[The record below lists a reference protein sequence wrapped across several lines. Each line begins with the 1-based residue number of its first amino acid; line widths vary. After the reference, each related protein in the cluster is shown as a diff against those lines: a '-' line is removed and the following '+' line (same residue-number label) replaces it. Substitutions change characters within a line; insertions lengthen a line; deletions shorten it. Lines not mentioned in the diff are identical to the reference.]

1 MSLANEAAQVFQ
13 EHREELG
20 FVNTAQCEE
29 KDLYTVSREGHTVG
43 AALTN
48 HCVRK
53 PQTTLYDIA
62 VLPEYRREGIA
73 QELVDQI
80 GRDTPH
86 EKIVAKCPVDLPAN
100 EFYDNTGWVR
110 VDREDGKN
118 RALNVWQ
125 YNVESVDLVTTGRND
140 LTSYAEQYGW
150 LVGSELSYIPHHE
163 RHGRTLDFIDMAW
176 DDPKPDDLI
185 SACMKHEPKYA
196 IAGDYEHRDDGE
208 LVGEP
213 IEVVNERAELLTQWV
228 DHPVVVPHLP
238 GEPAEVPDCAIVG
251 YSTPTRYG
259 GTEAP
264 LWEYQDKDVHVL
276 GGTMNGIKLV
286 VDHLGDSI
294 NSIDTNTM
302 HRDAT
307 QFGEYW
313 SQSTPARKRTA
324 GTSNDIREAYEN
336 SILNMTYA
344 FDQWGV
350 IQ

>member
-1 MSLANEAAQVFQ
+1 MSLASEAAQVFQ
-13 EHREELG
+13 EHRDELG

-29 KDLYTVSREGHTVG
+29 KNLYTVEKDGAVVG
-43 AALTN
+43 SALAN

-62 VLPEYRREGIA
+62 VLPDYRRSGIG
-73 QELVDQI
+73 QCLINQI
-80 GRDTPH
+80 ARDTPH
-86 EKIVAKCPVDLPAN
+86 KKIVAKCPVNLPSN
-100 EFYDNTGWVR
+100 EFYANTGWKLKNT
-110 VDREDGKN
+110 EDGKN
-118 RALNVWQ
+118 QALNVWE
-125 YNVESVDLVTTGRND
+125 YIVDSVDLVTTGRND

-150 LVGSELSYIPHHE
+150 LVGAELSYIGHHE
-163 RHGRTLDFIDMAW
+163 RHGRALEFIDMAW
-176 DDPKPDDLI
+176 DEPKPDELI
-185 SACMKHEPKYA
+185 AACMKHEPTYA
-196 IAGDYEHRDDGE
+196 IAGDYEHTDDGE

-213 IEVVNERAELLTQWV
+213 IDVVNERAHQLTQWV
-228 DHPVVVPHLP
+228 DYPIAVPHRP
-238 GEPAEVPDCAIVG
+238 GEPDEVPDCALVG

-276 GGTMNGIKLV
+276 GGTMNGIKTV
-286 VDHLGDSI
+286 VDHLAGQI

-313 SQSTPARKRTA
+313 SHSGKQRKKTPGIK
-324 GTSNDIREAYEN
+324 NDIVEAYEN

-344 FDQWGV
+344 FEQWGLV
-350 IQ
+350 